1 MFEDMTPEKIRGRIL
16 GRLKTDLQ
24 TREGSFTNDLIAAA
38 AEELSEA
45 YHSLDALIPAFYV
58 DETSGPYID
67 KQAGT
72 VGIVRKAG
80 TKARCGVTFTG
91 ADGAA
96 IPAGA
101 VYYTASGLAFYLEA
115 PVTLRDGAGEGTLL
129 AAEPGDAYNIAA
141 GEIVTAL
148 RNYSGVSDFTNSAAD
163 GGADPETDGAL
174 LGRYLE
180 RMRKPATSGNPWH
193 YQRWAKEVEGVG
205 AARIVSKWNGP
216 GTVKVIV
223 ADQDL
228 QPATAA
234 AVSACAAHIEE
245 ERPIG
250 PSVTV
255 EAAKTLEVTV
265 EAAVTLESG
274 AGASGVRAA
283 LEEAVTEYLRTTAAS
298 AFGGSVD
305 LQFEAMDAGAY
316 SLLFNRVAFLLL
328 PQDFGYYPDMKAGRY
343 LHYLAEL
350 KALPPELIGSKTQE
364 LLQMVELYEA
374 RNKKIRTFSGGMLR
388 RLGIAQAM
396 LNDPEILILDEPTAG
411 LDPKERIRFR
421 NIISAFSRNRIVIL
435 STHIVSDVEY
445 IADRILLMK
454 QGELILQGNLSQVTE
469 KLRGCVWECTAQAG
483 QAEAL
488 NERYA
493 VSNLR
498 NCGDKV
504 SLRIVAEEKP
514 TEDALP
520 AEPNLEDVYLYYF
533 TEKESREG

>member
-80 TKARCGVTFTG
+80 TKARYGVTFTG

-115 PVTLRDGAGEGTLL
+115 PVTLRDGTGEGMLL

-148 RNYSGVSDFTNSAAD
+148 RNYSGVSGFANSAAD

-193 YQRWAKEVEGVG
+193 YQRWAKEVEGIG
-205 AARIVSKWNGP
+205 AARIVGKWNGP

-265 EAAVTLESG
+265 EA
-274 AGASGVRAA
+274 
-283 LEEAVTEYLRTTAAS
+283 S

-328 PQDFGYYPDMKAGRY
+328 SIPGVVDYT
-343 LHYLAEL
+343 
-350 KALPPELIGSKTQE
+350 AL
-364 LLQMVELYEA
+364 
-374 RNKKIRTFSGGMLR
+374 
-388 RLGIAQAM
+388 
-396 LNDPEILILDEPTAG
+396 
-411 LDPKERIRFR
+411 
-421 NIISAFSRNRIVIL
+421 
-435 STHIVSDVEY
+435 
-445 IADRILLMK
+445 
-454 QGELILQGNLSQVTE
+454 
-469 KLRGCVWECTAQAG
+469 
-483 QAEAL
+483 AL
-488 NERYA
+488 NGGTE
-493 VSNLR
+493 NLTIPA
-498 NCGDKV
+498 D
-504 SLRIVAEEKP
+504 
-514 TEDALP
+514 TLP
-520 AEPNLEDVYLYYF
+520 VLKGV
-533 TEKESREG
+533 RVV

>member
-38 AEELSEA
+38 AEEISEA

-115 PVTLRDGAGEGTLL
+115 PVTLRDGTGEGMLL

-148 RNYSGVSDFTNSAAD
+148 RNYSGVSGFANRAAD

-245 ERPIG
+245 PGQGGLPLG
-250 PSVTV
+250 PLPHQGPGPGHGLP
-255 EAAKTLEVTV
+255 AAPGDPGALAGGGVLCPSWTHL
-265 EAAVTLESG
+265 ALPYGGQRLQPLGA
-274 AGASGVRAA
+274 AGALGGPGGGRTRGGGGVKK
-283 LEEAVTEYLRTTAAS
+283 
-298 AFGGSVD
+298 
-305 LQFEAMDAGAY
+305 
-316 SLLFNRVAFLLL
+316 FL
-328 PQDFGYYPDMKAGRY
+328 
-343 LHYLAEL
+343 
-350 KALPPELIGSKTQE
+350 S
-364 LLQMVELYEA
+364 
-374 RNKKIRTFSGGMLR
+374 
-388 RLGIAQAM
+388 
-396 LNDPEILILDEPTAG
+396 
-411 LDPKERIRFR
+411 
-421 NIISAFSRNRIVIL
+421 
-435 STHIVSDVEY
+435 
-445 IADRILLMK
+445 
-454 QGELILQGNLSQVTE
+454 
-469 KLRGCVWECTAQAG
+469 
-483 QAEAL
+483 
-488 NERYA
+488 
-493 VSNLR
+493 
-498 NCGDKV
+498 
-504 SLRIVAEEKP
+504 
-514 TEDALP
+514 
-520 AEPNLEDVYLYYF
+520 
-533 TEKESREG
+533 

>member
-1 MFEDMTPEKIRGRIL
+1 MYEDMTPEKIRGRIL

-24 TREGSFTNDLIAAA
+24 TREGSFTNDIIAAA
-38 AEELSEA
+38 AEEISEA

-193 YQRWAKEVEGVG
+193 YQRWAKEVEGIG

-265 EAAVTLESG
+265 EASVTLESG
-274 AGASGVRAA
+274 AGASTVRAA
-283 LEEAVTEYLRTTAAS
+283 LEEAVTEYLRATAAS

-328 PQDFGYYPDMKAGRY
+328 SIPGVVDYT
-343 LHYLAEL
+343 
-350 KALPPELIGSKTQE
+350 AL
-364 LLQMVELYEA
+364 
-374 RNKKIRTFSGGMLR
+374 
-388 RLGIAQAM
+388 
-396 LNDPEILILDEPTAG
+396 
-411 LDPKERIRFR
+411 
-421 NIISAFSRNRIVIL
+421 
-435 STHIVSDVEY
+435 
-445 IADRILLMK
+445 
-454 QGELILQGNLSQVTE
+454 
-469 KLRGCVWECTAQAG
+469 
-483 QAEAL
+483 AL
-488 NERYA
+488 NGGTE
-493 VSNLR
+493 NLTIPA
-498 NCGDKV
+498 D
-504 SLRIVAEEKP
+504 
-514 TEDALP
+514 TLP
-520 AEPNLEDVYLYYF
+520 VLKGV
-533 TEKESREG
+533 RVV

>member
-1 MFEDMTPEKIRGRIL
+1 MYEDMTPEKIRRRIL
-16 GRLKTDLQ
+16 ARLKTDLQ
-24 TREGSFTNDLIAAA
+24 TREGSFTNDVIAAA
-38 AEELSEA
+38 AEEISEV
-45 YHSLDALIPAFYV
+45 YHSLDALVPAFYV

-67 KQAGT
+67 KQAGI

-80 TKARCGVTFTG
+80 AKACCGVTFTG
-91 ADGAA
+91 TDGAA

-115 PVTLRDGAGEGTLL
+115 PVTIRDGIGEGTLI

-148 RNYSGVSDFTNSAAD
+148 RNYSGVSGFSNDAAD
-163 GGADPETDGAL
+163 GGADPETDAAL
-174 LGRYLE
+174 LARYLE

-265 EAAVTLESG
+265 AASVTLESG
-274 AGASGVRAA
+274 VGVSSVRAA
-283 LEEAVTEYLRTTAAS
+283 LEEAAREYFRATAAA

-305 LQFEAMDAGAY
+305 LQFESLDAGAY
-316 SLLFNRVAFLLL
+316 EILFNRVAFLLL
-328 PQDFGYYPDMKAGRY
+328 SFPGVVDYTALTLNGGTENLIIPADT
-343 LHYLAEL
+343 LPVL
-350 KALPPELIGSKTQE
+350 KG
-364 LLQMVELYEA
+364 
-374 RNKKIRTFSGGMLR
+374 
-388 RLGIAQAM
+388 
-396 LNDPEILILDEPTAG
+396 
-411 LDPKERIRFR
+411 
-421 NIISAFSRNRIVIL
+421 
-435 STHIVSDVEY
+435 
-445 IADRILLMK
+445 
-454 QGELILQGNLSQVTE
+454 VT
-469 KLRGCVWECTAQAG
+469 VT
-483 QAEAL
+483 
-488 NERYA
+488 
-493 VSNLR
+493 
-498 NCGDKV
+498 
-504 SLRIVAEEKP
+504 
-514 TEDALP
+514 
-520 AEPNLEDVYLYYF
+520 
-533 TEKESREG
+533 

>member
-1 MFEDMTPEKIRGRIL
+1 MYEDMTPEKIRGRIL

-24 TREGSFTNDLIAAA
+24 TREGSFTNDIIAAA
-38 AEELSEA
+38 AEEISEA

-91 ADGAA
+91 ADGTA

-193 YQRWAKEVEGVG
+193 YQRWAKEVEGIG

-245 ERPIG
+245 
-250 PSVTV
+250 
-255 EAAKTLEVTV
+255 
-265 EAAVTLESG
+265 
-274 AGASGVRAA
+274 
-283 LEEAVTEYLRTTAAS
+283 
-298 AFGGSVD
+298 
-305 LQFEAMDAGAY
+305 
-316 SLLFNRVAFLLL
+316 
-328 PQDFGYYPDMKAGRY
+328 
-343 LHYLAEL
+343 
-350 KALPPELIGSKTQE
+350 
-364 LLQMVELYEA
+364 
-374 RNKKIRTFSGGMLR
+374 
-388 RLGIAQAM
+388 
-396 LNDPEILILDEPTAG
+396 
-411 LDPKERIRFR
+411 
-421 NIISAFSRNRIVIL
+421 
-435 STHIVSDVEY
+435 
-445 IADRILLMK
+445 
-454 QGELILQGNLSQVTE
+454 
-469 KLRGCVWECTAQAG
+469 
-483 QAEAL
+483 
-488 NERYA
+488 
-493 VSNLR
+493 
-498 NCGDKV
+498 
-504 SLRIVAEEKP
+504 
-514 TEDALP
+514 
-520 AEPNLEDVYLYYF
+520 
-533 TEKESREG
+533 